1 MSSLFYDI
9 FAAKMRFWITSFGQT
24 VYKTPVMISGL
35 EDVEQ
40 FNCCCGGVW
49 EMKGQGL
56 SAALYDMNPDGVKQH
71 LVCMYLY
78 VFFM

>member
-1 MSSLFYDI
+1 
-9 FAAKMRFWITSFGQT
+9 
-24 VYKTPVMISGL
+24 
-35 EDVEQ
+35 
-40 FNCCCGGVW
+40 
-49 EMKGQGL
+49 MKGQGL